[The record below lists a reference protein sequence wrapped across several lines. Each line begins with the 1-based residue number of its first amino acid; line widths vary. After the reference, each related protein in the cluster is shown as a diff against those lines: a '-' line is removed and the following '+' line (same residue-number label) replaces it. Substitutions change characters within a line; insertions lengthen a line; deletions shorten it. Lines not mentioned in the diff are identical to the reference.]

1 MSYIE
6 KKNLLM
12 EISRLL
18 TLNMNAEIKLLT
30 TQSFQLRSEIL
41 RYGSRKFDLVI
52 VDDKQNIVLAMDLRM
67 SAPKEALNKI
77 KGFEHSLPFA
87 YGLINKNLYYNILNF
102 QEIPRAESWVKI
114 GSLVHILKKYYP
126 SLKTESD
133 QKIEEL
139 EIMLNLGQLEIKE
152 NIKEIGELK
161 SKLEFE
167 AKRSSEKSVEIG
179 AIRKKEETQQQYNF
193 DKCQLLDLMLIARAK
208 IDLPMRRGTES
219 FMALSNGSE
228 YRNEKSS
235 SNNAFDFYLRF
246 EFGVWL
252 LKITFLGR
260 HEEYAYTLMAN
271 GSDFYSFDESKIEFI
286 PLSKQKRE
294 MLRYEETWILWERV
308 MNS

>member
-1 MSYIE
+1 
-6 KKNLLM
+6 
-12 EISRLL
+12 
-18 TLNMNAEIKLLT
+18 
-30 TQSFQLRSEIL
+30 
-41 RYGSRKFDLVI
+41 
-52 VDDKQNIVLAMDLRM
+52 
-67 SAPKEALNKI
+67 
-77 KGFEHSLPFA
+77 
-87 YGLINKNLYYNILNF
+87 
-102 QEIPRAESWVKI
+102 
-114 GSLVHILKKYYP
+114 
-126 SLKTESD
+126 
-133 QKIEEL
+133 
-139 EIMLNLGQLEIKE
+139 
-152 NIKEIGELK
+152 
-161 SKLEFE
+161 
-167 AKRSSEKSVEIG
+167 
-179 AIRKKEETQQQYNF
+179 
-193 DKCQLLDLMLIARAK
+193 MLIARAK